1 MIIVDYSGIAIATI
15 AINRENEEGM
25 LRHMI
30 LNSLR
35 MYNAKFRDEYGQM
48 ILACDGAK
56 NWRKDYYP
64 QYKANR
70 KKDRDSSDFDWAEA
84 FRIMHLVREEIKDNF
99 PYKVIHID
107 KCEADDVIGTLVESS
122 NDFGGTGEKIM
133 IVSSD
138 GDFKQLQKY
147 NNVKQFSPLLKKLVV
162 EEHPHTHLTDKVLR
176 GDAGDGVP
184 NVLSDDNVLVEGRR
198 QTPLSKKKRE
208 AILNSL
214 DIMSKENYQES
225 DWYRNYQR
233 NSTLIDLS
241 KTPKDIKE
249 QIINSF
255 DSQDP
260 WSNKGK
266 VFPYLV
272 AKNCQQLIN
281 DVQEFL

>member
-1 MIIVDYSGIAIATI
+1 MSKAQ
-15 AINRENEEGM
+15 EEKRM
-25 LRHMI
+25 FD
-30 LNSLR
+30 SL
-35 MYNAKFRDEYGQM
+35 
-48 ILACDGAK
+48 
-56 NWRKDYYP
+56 
-64 QYKANR
+64 
-70 KKDRDSSDFDWAEA
+70 
-84 FRIMHLVREEIKDNF
+84 
-99 PYKVIHID
+99 KVI
-107 KCEADDVIGTLVESS
+107 
-122 NDFGGTGEKIM
+122 
-133 IVSSD
+133 
-138 GDFKQLQKY
+138 
-147 NNVKQFSPLLKKLVV
+147 
-162 EEHPHTHLTDKVLR
+162 
-176 GDAGDGVP
+176 
-184 NVLSDDNVLVEGRR
+184 
-198 QTPLSKKKRE
+198 SKKKRE